1 MTGFD
6 DRFRA
11 DLDRLMRWRRDVRR
25 FRTDPLPDGL
35 LDRLMAA
42 AASAPSVGLSEP
54 WRFVSVESAAARAAI
69 LSNFEAENA
78 AALADYDA
86 DDAARY
92 AGLKLA
98 GLREAPMQLAA
109 FCAESST
116 QGRGRGA
123 RPQPQK
129 RRDSVVC
136 AVMQLWLAARAEGV
150 GVGWV
155 SILDPEAARRALG
168 APEGWKLVAYLCI
181 GWPEEEH
188 ADAELD
194 RLGWERRRGAA
205 GKVLRA

>member
-6 DRFRA
+6 DDFRA

-25 FRTDPLPDGL
+25 FRIDPLPEGL

-54 WRFVSVESAAARAAI
+54 WRFVSVESDAARAAV
-69 LSNFEAENA
+69 LRNFETENA
-78 AALADYDA
+78 AALADYA
-86 DDAARY
+86 GEDAARY

-98 GLREAPMQLAA
+98 GLREAPMHLAA
-109 FCAESST
+109 FCDEASA
-116 QGRGRGA
+116 QGRGLGA
-123 RPQPQK
+123 RTMPEM
-129 RRDSVVC
+129 RRYSVVC

-155 SILDPEAARRALG
+155 SILDPEAARAALG
-168 APEGWKLVAYLCI
+168 APEGWRLVAYLCI

-205 GKVLRA
+205 KEVRRA